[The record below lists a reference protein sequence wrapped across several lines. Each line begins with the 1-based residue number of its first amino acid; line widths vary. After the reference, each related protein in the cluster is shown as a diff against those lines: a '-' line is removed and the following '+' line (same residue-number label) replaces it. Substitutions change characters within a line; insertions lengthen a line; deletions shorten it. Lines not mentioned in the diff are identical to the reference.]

1 MPIAVEARKVSVS
14 AGFKTILSSI
24 SFRARPGQLT
34 AILGPSGAG
43 KSTLFRALNGSQ
55 PPNSGQVLYGGEEL
69 YAAYDTYR
77 TRIGYVPQDDILHDA
92 LTAREVL
99 FYAGRLRMPEQT
111 AEEEVERRVAEVLEQ
126 VELTD
131 RAGVRVRRLSG
142 GQRKRVNLGV
152 ELMTGP
158 PVLFL
163 DEPTSGLD
171 PALEEKMM
179 VLFRRLARDNR
190 TVFLT
195 THVTESLDQ
204 VDRVL
209 LLCSGKLVFAGAP
222 AEAQRFF
229 GVTAFVDI
237 YGKLT
242 AAGAD
247 HWAAEFARR
256 GPVEEPPEPAP
267 APRQAGPATAAKV
280 TPAAGARPARSGQ
293 TADELLAQLEREIE
307 MEKRR

>member
-24 SFRARPGQLT
+24 SFRARPGQVT

-55 PPNSGQVLYGGEEL
+55 APDGGQVFYGGEDL
-69 YAAYDTYR
+69 YAAYDRYR

-92 LTAREVL
+92 LTARDVL

-111 AEEEVERRVAEVLEQ
+111 TEEEVERRVAEVLEQ
-126 VELTD
+126 VELSD

-209 LLCSGKLVFAGAP
+209 LLCAGKLVFAGPP

-229 GVTAFVDI
+229 GVSAFVDI
-237 YGKLT
+237 YAKL
-242 AAGAD
+242 ASGGAD
-247 HWAAEFARR
+247 HWAGEFARR
-256 GPVEEPPEPAP
+256 GPVEEPAEPSRPGGAPVPAGTVAP
-267 APRQAGPATAAKV
+267 AAAK
-280 TPAAGARPARSGQ
+280 AGRGGKS
-293 TADELLAQLEREIE
+293 ADELLAQLERELDL
-307 MEKRR
+307 EKRR